1 MVGSLLLAFVL
12 AAAAAPKEL
21 EVWFLSPPST
31 SRWEHLLAPKLP
43 MRNLLAQACEPVGD
57 YCFDSRLGLYP
68 KTRVPEKEFAPPPI
82 DEGLPQLPT
91 ATSLDRKLVNCDAQY
106 AFDIFCGRAKREG
119 PVSDGGSFEIWIDV
133 SSSMRA
139 MDPESKDG
147 GCFRSQ
153 LVTKMRS
160 SCKAGTLTVK
170 GFDTSLR
177 DLGSAEG
184 ACVNQGMNNAKR
196 LMEWVEESK
205 AEKIL
210 LITDVYEY
218 QAELAQFLEEKVAKI
233 RGDRGSF
240 PAAQML
246 DQVTDLAKACE

>member
-1 MVGSLLLAFVL
+1 M
-12 AAAAAPKEL
+12 AAPKEL
-21 EVWFLSPPST
+21 EVWFLSPPAT
-31 SRWEHLLAPKLP
+31 ARWEHLLAPRIP
-43 MRNLLAQACEPVGD
+43 GRHLLAQACEPVGD
-57 YCFDSRLGLYP
+57 FCFDSRLGLYP

-106 AFDIFCGRAKREG
+106 AFDIFCGRAQREEA
-119 PVSDGGSFEIWIDV
+119 PAAGGGFEIWVDV

-147 GCFRSQ
+147 SCFRAQ

-160 SCKAGTLTVK
+160 SCRTVTIK

-177 DLGSAEG
+177 DLGAAEG

-196 LMEWVEESK
+196 LMEWMEDSK
-205 AEKIL
+205 ARKIL

-218 QAELAQFLEEKVAKI
+218 QAELAQFLEAKLAKI

-246 DQVTDLAKACE
+246 DHATELAKACE

>member
-1 MVGSLLLAFVL
+1 MLGSFVL
-12 AAAAAPKEL
+12 SFVLTALAAPKEL

-31 SRWEHLLAPKLP
+31 SRWEHLLAPRIP
-43 MRNLLAQACEPVGD
+43 GRHLLAQACEPVGD
-57 YCFDSRLGLYP
+57 FCFDSRLGLYP
-68 KTRVPEKEFAPPPI
+68 KTRVPPREPEAPLI
-82 DEGLPQLPT
+82 DDGLPQLPT
-91 ATSLDRKLVNCDAQY
+91 ATSLDRTLVNCDAQY
-106 AFDIFCGRAKREG
+106 AFDIFCGRATREES
-119 PVSDGGSFEIWIDV
+119 PTAGGALEIWIDV

-139 MDPESKDG
+139 MDPETKDG
-147 GCFRSQ
+147 SCFRSQ

-160 SCKAGTLTVK
+160 SCKAGSVTIK

-177 DLGSAEG
+177 DLGAAEG

-196 LMEWVEESK
+196 LMEWMEESK
-205 AEKIL
+205 AQKIL

-218 QAELAQFLEEKVAKI
+218 QAELAQFLEAKVAKI

-246 DQVTDLAKACE
+246 DYATELAKACE

>member
-1 MVGSLLLAFVL
+1 MLGSFVL
-12 AAAAAPKEL
+12 SFVLTALAAPKEL

-31 SRWEHLLAPKLP
+31 SRWEHLLAPRIP
-43 MRNLLAQACEPVGD
+43 VRHLLAQACEPVGD
-57 YCFDSRLGLYP
+57 FCFDSRLGLYS
-68 KTRVPEKEFAPPPI
+68 KTRVPPRESEAPLI

-91 ATSLDRKLVNCDAQY
+91 ARSLDRTLVNCDAQY
-106 AFDIFCGRAKREG
+106 AFDIFCGRAKREEST
-119 PVSDGGSFEIWIDV
+119 VDGATFEIWIDV

-139 MDPESKDG
+139 MDPETKDG
-147 GCFRSQ
+147 SCFRSQ

-160 SCKAGTLTVK
+160 SCKAGSVAVK

-177 DLGSAEG
+177 DLGAAEG

-196 LMEWVEESK
+196 LMEWLEESK
-205 AEKIL
+205 AQKIL

-218 QAELAQFLEEKVAKI
+218 QAELAQFLEAKVAKI

-246 DQVTDLAKACE
+246 DYATELAKACE